1 MSARSLDRHGS
12 LISGKVS
19 KPPATTLNLQEFV
32 IRYASNPQAP
42 GPWLAV
48 DTATDA
54 CSVALETPTGI
65 AGRFEIAPRGH
76 AGRLLQMLDETMA
89 AAGMQANDLAAVVW
103 CHGPGA
109 FTGVRVAAGV
119 TQGIAWAHALPVI
132 GVSTL
137 ATVAQGAARRHGVTA
152 VRVAMDARMGEVYWG
167 DYVRDPQSGLMV
179 TVTGDRLDAPGSLPV
194 WDNGREWLG
203 AGTGWGAYAD
213 SLTAAGTPTQGA
225 EPEALP
231 DARDSLPLA
240 HAAWDAGRAVDAAAV
255 APVYLRDRVT
265 G

>member
-1 MSARSLDRHGS
+1 MAESKSGGIGINSAPDP
-12 LISGKVS
+12 I
-19 KPPATTLNLQEFV
+19 QD
-32 IRYASNPQAP
+32 

-54 CSVALETPTGI
+54 CSVALETPAGI
-65 AGRFEIAPRGH
+65 TGRFEIAPRGH
-76 AGRLLQMLDETMA
+76 AGRLLQMLDETIADTGGTA
-89 AAGMQANDLAAVVW
+89 AELAAVVW

-119 TQGIAWAHALPVI
+119 AQGIAWAHAIPVI

-137 ATVAQGAARRHGVTA
+137 ATVAQGAARRRGVTA

-167 DYVRDPQSGLMV
+167 DYVVDPHSGLMV
-179 TVTGDRLDAPGSLPV
+179 TVTGDRLDRPGDLPA
-194 WDNGREWLG
+194 WDHGSDWLG
-203 AGTGWGAYAD
+203 AGTGWGAYAEA
-213 SLTAAGTPTQGA
+213 LTGAATPLQGT
-225 EPEALP
+225 EPETLP

-240 HAAWDAGRAVDAAAV
+240 HATGAAPVAAAEV